1 MSQGCGSFVLV
12 IFLVQAG
19 AAGIKRIN
27 MLLYIHVPFCRRKC
41 HYCAFS
47 SHVYTPE
54 LEQAYLEALEKEAA
68 TRGEQVKGK
77 KISSIYL
84 GGGTPT
90 LLSFHSLARIIDL
103 AKSRFSIDSGIEFTI
118 EANPETILEKKFP
131 ADLKK
136 LGVNRLSLGVQ
147 CLDDGILTML
157 GRGHTSIQAMKAAE
171 IVREAGIDNLS
182 LDLIWG
188 LPGQTLEKWLED
200 LKKVVRLGPAHI
212 SCYGLTL
219 EQGTL
224 LERQVQRKETELPE
238 DYLQARMYAY
248 GGDYL
253 ESQGFRQYEVSNFAR
268 QGYSCMHNS
277 GYWEGQ
283 EFLGLGPS
291 AVSCVAGF
299 RWKNPENVDEY
310 QRQAQSSFK
319 GLDMENIT
327 GREMINE
334 RIMLSLRTSKGLRLG
349 EYSELTGKDF
359 LDMFGDLVNSLCRN
373 KLAVLSNGRLSLTRT
388 GMLVSNSIIERF
400 IS

>member
-1 MSQGCGSFVLV
+1 
-12 IFLVQAG
+12 
-19 AAGIKRIN
+19 

-47 SHVYTPE
+47 SHVYAPE
-54 LEQAYLEALEKEAA
+54 LEQTYLEALELEASV
-68 TRGEQVKGK
+68 RGEQVKGR
-77 KISSIYL
+77 KISSIYI

-90 LLSFHSLARIIDL
+90 LLSIHSLARVIEL
-103 AKSRFSIDSGIEFTI
+103 ARSRFSIDSGIEFTI

-131 ADLKK
+131 SDLKK
-136 LGVNRLSLGVQ
+136 LGVNRFSLGVQ
-147 CLDDGILTML
+147 SLDDTILTSL

-200 LKKVVRLGPAHI
+200 LGKVVSLGPKHI

-224 LERQVQRKETELPE
+224 LELQVQRKEIELPE
-238 DYLQARMYAY
+238 DYLQARMYVLGA
-248 GGDYL
+248 DYL
-253 ESQGFRQYEVSNFAR
+253 ESRGFQQYEVSNFAR
-268 QGYSCMHNS
+268 QGYLCVHNA
-277 GYWEGQ
+277 GYWEGH

-291 AVSCVAGF
+291 GVSCVAGF
-299 RWKNPENVDEY
+299 RWKNPDNIDGY
-310 QRQAQSSFK
+310 LRQAQGSFK
-319 GLDMENIT
+319 GLEMENIM
-327 GREMINE
+327 GRERINE
-334 RIMLSLRTSKGLRLG
+334 RIMLSLRTSRGLRLG

-359 LDMFGDLVNSLCRN
+359 LDRFGDLVNSLCRN
-373 KLAVLSNGRLSLTRT
+373 KLAVLSSGRLSLTRT

>member
-1 MSQGCGSFVLV
+1 
-12 IFLVQAG
+12 
-19 AAGIKRIN
+19 

-47 SHVYTPE
+47 SHVYTSE
-54 LEQAYLEALEKEAA
+54 LEQTYLETLEKEATA
-68 TRGEQVKGK
+68 RGEQVKGR

-90 LLSFHSLARIIDL
+90 LLSIHSLARIIDL
-103 AKSRFSIDSGIEFTI
+103 AESRFSIDSGVELTI
-118 EANPETILEKKFP
+118 EANPETILDKNFP

-147 CLDDGILTML
+147 CLDDTILTRL
-157 GRGHTSIQAMKAAE
+157 GRGHTSIQAMRAAGF
-171 IVREAGIDNLS
+171 VREAGLDNLS

-200 LKKVVRLGPAHI
+200 LKKVVRLGPKHI

-219 EQGTL
+219 EQDTL
-224 LERQVQRKETELPE
+224 LELQVQRKEMELPE
-238 DYLQARMYAY
+238 DYLQARMYVLGA
-248 GGDYL
+248 DYL
-253 ESQGFRQYEVSNFAR
+253 ESQCFQQYEVSNFAR
-268 QGYSCMHNS
+268 QGYSCTHNT
-277 GYWEGQ
+277 GYWEGH

-291 AVSCVAGF
+291 GVSCVAGF
-299 RWKNPENVDEY
+299 RWKNAENLNEY
-310 QRQAQSSFK
+310 RRQAQCSFK
-319 GLDMENIT
+319 GLEVENIT
-327 GREMINE
+327 VRERINE
-334 RIMLSLRTSKGLRLG
+334 RIMLSLRTGRGLGLR

-359 LDMFGDLVNSLCRN
+359 LDRFGDLVNSLCRN